1 MLLIDDLLLA
11 PFSGLLWLFEK
22 VREAAQEEMDGE
34 ADAITEELRQ
44 LYLSLE
50 SGTISEAE
58 FDAQER
64 RLLDRLD
71 AVQARTA
78 EDESEEEDVADDAED
93 DAVFGTYEEE
103 DENAE

>member
-11 PFSGLLWLFEK
+11 PFSGLLWVSQKIL
-22 VREAAQEEMDGE
+22 EAAQEEMDGE

-71 AVQARTA
+71 VVQARTA

-93 DAVFGTYEEE
+93 DAVFGTYEDE
-103 DENAE
+103 DAE